1 MAGVRAG
8 LVGVGPV
15 GDAIVT
21 VLKERSFPLAEPLRV
36 MATSCRTETLCEEE
50 FLVRETCA
58 EALQGLDVVFFAG
71 REGAKGASVQWG
83 HCALEA
89 GAWCIDNGSDFR
101 MDPTVPLVVPEVNMD
116 AVTPETR
123 LIANPNCS
131 TIQMVV
137 ALAPLHRVA
146 RIKRVV
152 VSTYQSVSGWGKAAM
167 EELERQVRQWA
178 AGEPVEFDPSVF
190 ARPIALDCLPHID
203 RFTPSGYTKE
213 ELKMVNETRK
223 ILGVPDLPIT
233 ATTVRVPVMIGH
245 SEAVNVEFEKE
256 ISAERAREIL
266 SDPELS
272 PGVVV
277 VDGPTQDPNAATIR
291 KAPEELQYPTQ
302 ADVLKPGWRDAVLVG
317 RIRQDETV
325 HSGLNLWV
333 VSDNLRKGAATNAVQ
348 IAEKLIE
355 RGLLRT

>member
-1 MAGVRAG
+1 MSGVRAG

-36 MATSCRTETLCEEE
+36 MATSCRTEVLCDEE
-50 FLVRETCA
+50 FVVRETC
-58 EALQGLDVVFFAG
+58 ETALQGLDVVFFAG

-101 MDPTVPLVVPEVNMD
+101 MDPSVPLVVPEVNMH
-116 AVTPETR
+116 VGTPATR
-123 LIANPNCS
+123 LIATPNCS

-146 RIKRVV
+146 RIKRIV
-152 VSTYQSVSGWGKAAM
+152 VSTYQAVSGWGKAAM
-167 EELERQVRQWA
+167 EELEKQVPEWS
-178 AGEPVEFDPSVF
+178 AGGPVEFDPAIF
-190 ARPIALDCLPHID
+190 PRPIALDCLPHID

-223 ILGVPDLPIT
+223 ILGVPDLPVT
-233 ATTVRVPVMIGH
+233 ATTVRVPVLVGH
-245 SEAVNVEFEKE
+245 SESVNVEFEKE

-266 SDPELS
+266 SDPEQS

-277 VDGPTQDPNAATIR
+277 IDGPT
-291 KAPEELQYPTQ
+291 
-302 ADVLKPGWRDAVLVG
+302 
-317 RIRQDETV
+317 
-325 HSGLNLWV
+325 
-333 VSDNLRKGAATNAVQ
+333 SD
-348 IAEKLIE
+348 
-355 RGLLRT
+355 